1 MAESMAPFF
10 FVTVDQDE
18 HDDDDDD
25 DDSDDDDDDDLVAMW
40 VIWSWVGVLSVLA
53 NCHQGVLCAPNLKIR
68 INDADAED
76 DDDFADDYYE
86 MRGGIPTS
94 LFLPTEKWNWFS

>member
-1 MAESMAPFF
+1 M
-10 FVTVDQDE
+10 
-18 HDDDDDD
+18 
-25 DDSDDDDDDDLVAMW
+25 
-40 VIWSWVGVLSVLA
+40 LA
-53 NCHQGVLCAPNLKIR
+53 NCHQGVLCAPTLKIR

-94 LFLPTEKWNWFS
+94 LFLPTEK